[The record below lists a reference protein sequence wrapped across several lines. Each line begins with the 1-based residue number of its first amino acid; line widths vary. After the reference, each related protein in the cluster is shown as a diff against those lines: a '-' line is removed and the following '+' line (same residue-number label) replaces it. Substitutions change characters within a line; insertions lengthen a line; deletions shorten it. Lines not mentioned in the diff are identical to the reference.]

1 MYIYCR
7 GSIFSLNQN
16 YESLKEKEKIREKIY
31 AGVNPVVLQ
40 PASDQHVLLHSSL
53 LFANILLINVRS
65 VLTKELSFCH
75 KIKSSDPNIFA
86 TWWCKPVIFQT
97 YIIVSISI
105 NRLKNVRSKTL
116 GYKDM
121 EIRKSE
127 FVAKTQLLYF

>member
-1 MYIYCR
+1 MSDLQRYPQNLCLIKSFFDILISKAVPTNCVSVHLHREFTVHYIT
-7 GSIFSLNQN
+7 
-16 YESLKEKEKIREKIY
+16 
-31 AGVNPVVLQ
+31 
-40 PASDQHVLLHSSL
+40 SSL
-53 LFANILLINVRS
+53 LASIFCF
-65 VLTKELSFCH
+65 TKELSFCH

-97 YIIVSISI
+97 YIIVSTSI

-127 FVAKTQLLYF
+127 FVAKTQLLKVSLPHCCQ